1 MAKQKN
7 PAPATF
13 ERTAIDA
20 IDPADINPIRRYR
33 CELVRRLLR
42 SNAGFLPNDVIHG
55 SQTLFSP

>member
-13 ERTAIDA
+13 ERTAIDT

-33 CELVRRLLR
+33 RELVRGLLR
-42 SNAGFLPNDVIHG
+42 FSAGFLPNGVIHDP
-55 SQTLFSP
+55 QTLFSP